1 MTIFETVKAAV
12 TPKMAAERYGLNV
25 GRNNMVRCPFHDDH
39 HPSMKLNEDTFFC
52 FGCGAKGDVIEFTS
66 RLYDLKPLEAAKK
79 LETDFNTTEAYLSLD
94 QKLKVCRSQLGKEK
108 SCIRLLQSYLQILR
122 NWKTTFAPKTPDDEP
137 DPRFVEACHMCEC
150 IQYMLNLLTIG
161 SREEKADIVYSM
173 TKDNKIALLQQY
185 LLKIKENANKRK

>member
-39 HPSMKLNEDTFFC
+39 HPSMKLNKDTFFC

-66 RLYDLKPLEAAKK
+66 RRYDLKPLEAA
-79 LETDFNTTEAYLSLD
+79 
-94 QKLKVCRSQLGKEK
+94 
-108 SCIRLLQSYLQILR
+108 
-122 NWKTTFAPKTPDDEP
+122 KTPDDEP
-137 DPRFVEACHMCEC
+137 DPRFVEACHTCEC
-150 IQYMLNLLTIG
+150 IQYILNLLTIG

-185 LLKIKENANKRK
+185 LLKIKENANERK